1 MRGKDKRLAIKRREA
16 SFRAR
21 TTRIIAICRVS
32 RLAKIP
38 KERALGIPGLIAR
51 DKVIVALTTKSG
63 TCCRRSSSSTDP

>member
-1 MRGKDKRLAIKRREA
+1 MKVGDKRKRKE
-16 SFRAR
+16 SFGAR
-21 TTRIIAICRVS
+21 RTRIITICRVS

-38 KERALGIPGLIAR
+38 EERALGIPGLIAR